1 MNEVEF
7 WRSVERQTS
16 CWVWKGGQSAGFG
29 ICNFNGKTELVHRV
43 SWFLKKGTFPK
54 KIHNTCGTNLCVN
67 PEHWVRFDSYEYN
80 QLRFLKHVQKTSTCW
95 LWTGSLN
102 KTGYGKT
109 TLTLNGKTVSHNA
122 HRAAYRLFIGEP
134 PINTEIDHLCHG
146 QANCQEGRKCIH
158 RRCVN
163 PAHLEAVTRG
173 TNWSR
178 SNNNS
183 KKTHCPQGHEYSS
196 SNTTLSKGRRRCKTC
211 SRRRK

>member
-29 ICNFNGKTELVHRV
+29 ICNF
-43 SWFLKKGTFPK
+43 
-54 KIHNTCGTNLCVN
+54 
-67 PEHWVRFDSYEYN
+67 
-80 QLRFLKHVQKTSTCW
+80 
-95 LWTGSLN
+95 
-102 KTGYGKT
+102 
-109 TLTLNGKTVSHNA
+109 NGKTVSHNA

-196 SNTTLSKGRRRCKTC
+196 SNTTFSKGRRHCKTC